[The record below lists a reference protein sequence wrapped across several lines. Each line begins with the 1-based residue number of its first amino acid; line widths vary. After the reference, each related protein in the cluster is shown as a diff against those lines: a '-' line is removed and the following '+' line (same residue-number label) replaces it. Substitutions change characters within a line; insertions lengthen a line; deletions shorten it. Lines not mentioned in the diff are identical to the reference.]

1 LNVGLPFRP
10 LHHSRP
16 GADNELVLDF
26 YLGYAM
32 GQQTASR
39 AASLARSAA
48 AADGTIHTNRIEDLN
63 ERVDRLVIVLR
74 ATLALLEEQGIT
86 QERLRAKIDELD
98 LEDGTDDDRVREGVV
113 DCPSCE
119 SKVAPGLRRCQFCGT
134 EVRKDDVHP
143 LGRV

>member
-1 LNVGLPFRP
+1 
-10 LHHSRP
+10 
-16 GADNELVLDF
+16 VLDF

-32 GQQTASR
+32 GQQTATR

-48 AADGTIHTNRIEDLN
+48 AADGTIHSNRIEDLN

-86 QERLRAKIDELD
+86 QERLRSKIDELD
-98 LEDGTDDDRVREGVV
+98 LQDGADDDRVREGVV

-134 EVRKDDVHP
+134 EVRADDGHP

>member
-1 LNVGLPFRP
+1 
-10 LHHSRP
+10 
-16 GADNELVLDF
+16 VLDF

-32 GQQTASR
+32 GQQTATR

-48 AADGTIHTNRIEDLN
+48 AADGTRHTNRIEDLN
-63 ERVDRLVIVLR
+63 ERVDRLVMVLR

-86 QERLRAKIDELD
+86 QDRLMAKIQELD
-98 LEDGTDDDRVREGVV
+98 LQDGTDDNRLREGVV

-134 EVRKDDVHP
+134 EVRADEGHP
-143 LGRV
+143 LSSV

>member
-1 LNVGLPFRP
+1 M
-10 LHHSRP
+10 
-16 GADNELVLDF
+16 LDF

-48 AADGTIHTNRIEDLN
+48 VADGTRHSNRIEDLN
-63 ERVDRLVIVLR
+63 ERVDRLVMILR

-86 QERLRAKIDELD
+86 KERLMAKIDELD
-98 LEDGTDDDRVREGVV
+98 LQDGTDDERLREGVV

-134 EVRKDDVHP
+134 
-143 LGRV
+143 

>member
-1 LNVGLPFRP
+1 
-10 LHHSRP
+10 
-16 GADNELVLDF
+16 VLDF

-32 GQQTASR
+32 AQQSATR

-48 AADGTIHTNRIEDLN
+48 AADGTRHSNRIEDLN
-63 ERVDRLVIVLR
+63 ERVDRLVMILR

-86 QERLRAKIDELD
+86 PERLMAKIEELD
-98 LEDGTDDDRVREGVV
+98 LQDGADDGQLREGVV

-134 EVRKDDVHP
+134 EVRAEDGHP
-143 LGRV
+143 IDSI

>member
-1 LNVGLPFRP
+1 M
-10 LHHSRP
+10 
-16 GADNELVLDF
+16 LDF

-48 AADGTIHTNRIEDLN
+48 VADGTRHSNRIEDLN
-63 ERVDRLVIVLR
+63 ERVDRLVMILR

-86 QERLRAKIDELD
+86 KERLMAKIDELD
-98 LEDGTDDDRVREGVV
+98 LQDGTDDEQLREGVV

-134 EVRKDDVHP
+134 EVRAEDGHP
-143 LGRV
+143 LTSV

>member
-1 LNVGLPFRP
+1 
-10 LHHSRP
+10 
-16 GADNELVLDF
+16 VLDF

-32 GQQTASR
+32 AQQSATR

-48 AADGTIHTNRIEDLN
+48 AADGTRHSNRIEDLN
-63 ERVDRLVIVLR
+63 ERVDRLVMILR

-86 QERLRAKIDELD
+86 PERLMAKIEELD
-98 LEDGTDDDRVREGVV
+98 LQDGSDDGQLREGVV

-134 EVRKDDVHP
+134 EVRAEDGHP
-143 LGRV
+143 IDSI

>member
-1 LNVGLPFRP
+1 
-10 LHHSRP
+10 
-16 GADNELVLDF
+16 VLDF

-32 GQQTASR
+32 AQQSATR

-48 AADGTIHTNRIEDLN
+48 AADGTRHSNRIEDLN
-63 ERVDRLVIVLR
+63 ERVDRLVMILR

-86 QERLRAKIDELD
+86 PERLMAKIEELD
-98 LEDGTDDDRVREGVV
+98 LQDGTDDGQLREGVV

-134 EVRKDDVHP
+134 EVRAEDGHP
-143 LGRV
+143 IDSI

>member
-1 LNVGLPFRP
+1 
-10 LHHSRP
+10 
-16 GADNELVLDF
+16 VLDF

-32 GQQTASR
+32 AQQSATR

-48 AADGTIHTNRIEDLN
+48 AADGTRHSNRIEDLN
-63 ERVDRLVIVLR
+63 ERVDRLVMILR

-86 QERLRAKIDELD
+86 PERLMAKIEELD
-98 LEDGTDDDRVREGVV
+98 LQDGADDGQLREGVV

-134 EVRKDDVHP
+134 EVRAEEGHP
-143 LGRV
+143 IDSI

>member
-1 LNVGLPFRP
+1 
-10 LHHSRP
+10 
-16 GADNELVLDF
+16 VLDF

-48 AADGTIHTNRIEDLN
+48 AADGTRHTNRIEDLN
-63 ERVDRLVIVLR
+63 ERVDRLVMVLR

-86 QERLRAKIDELD
+86 QERLTAKIDELD
-98 LEDGTDDDRVREGVV
+98 LQDGADDDRLREGVI

-119 SKVAPGLRRCQFCGT
+119 SKVATGLRRCQFCGT
-134 EVRKDDVHP
+134 EARAEDGHP
-143 LGRV
+143 LGQV